1 MGFFA
6 EIEEAAR
13 QEARQG
19 RRENTEPHQPEKQVP
34 AETGTEHAAARASP
48 RTKCRT
54 AQGGRAC
61 SCPGAS
67 DNGGHVPG

>member
-19 RRENTEPHQPEKQVP
+19 RRENAEPHQPEQQVP
-34 AETGTEHAAARASP
+34 AETGTEHAAAPAP
-48 RTKCRT
+48 RPEPSAALSK
-54 AQGGRAC
+54 AAA
-61 SCPGAS
+61 PAP
-67 DNGGHVPG
+67 VPAP

>member
-19 RRENTEPHQPEKQVP
+19 RRKTQSRTSRRNRSQRKQGRNTPPLPRLVPDQVP
-34 AETGTEHAAARASP
+34 HRP
-48 RTKCRT
+48 RQPRLLLS
-54 AQGGRAC
+54 RRLR
-61 SCPGAS
+61 
-67 DNGGHVPG
+67 

>member
-19 RRENTEPHQPEKQVP
+19 RRENTEPHQPEEQEKI
-34 AETGTEHAAARASP
+34 GKRAAH
-48 RTKCRT
+48 
-54 AQGGRAC
+54 
-61 SCPGAS
+61 CPKTLLKNWHFA
-67 DNGGHVPG
+67 VFV